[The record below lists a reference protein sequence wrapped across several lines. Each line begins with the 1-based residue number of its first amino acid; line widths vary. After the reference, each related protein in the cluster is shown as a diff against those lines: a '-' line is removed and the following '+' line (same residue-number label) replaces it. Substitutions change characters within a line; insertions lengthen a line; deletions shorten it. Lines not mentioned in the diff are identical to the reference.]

1 MIAPTGNSGMT
12 EHEIAIVG
20 GGLAGRIA
28 ALAFARQGFDTV
40 LIARDDISADDIRTD
55 RRTTALMDQSIGFLG
70 TLDIWDK
77 VRPETAPL
85 VSMRIIDATGRLLHA
100 PTVSFR
106 AAEIGLEA
114 FGYNIP
120 NAPFLAILGD
130 ELRAL
135 GNVTILPASVVGAE
149 LGTDAV
155 QLHLADGTEVTA
167 GLVIAADGRKSL
179 IRDAAGIAVDSH
191 SYPQTAIVLNFT
203 HDRPHANVST
213 EFHTRTGPFTQVPLP
228 GPGNR
233 SSLVWVVTP
242 EEAEE
247 ILGLPAPA
255 LDRRIEDQ
263 MQSMLGKVAVDGTPQ
278 AWPLSAM
285 TSRRFGAG
293 RVALI
298 GEAAHVFPP
307 IGAQGL
313 NLSLRDIGTALD
325 LAVQARGA
333 NGSLAIG
340 EAYDRRRR
348 TDIVSRTAAIDLF
361 NRSLLSGFL
370 PVQMLRA
377 AGLHMLSAIPPLRY
391 LAMNEGV
398 APGRGFRLLPEFL
411 RPDFLRKEIRRK
423 HA

>member
-1 MIAPTGNSGMT
+1 MT

-40 LIARDDISADDIRTD
+40 LIAPDESRMDG
-55 RRTTALMDQSIGFLG
+55 RTTALMDQSIGLLR

-77 VRPETAPL
+77 LQPATAAL
-85 VSMRIIDATGRLLHA
+85 STMQLIDATGRLLHA
-100 PTVSFR
+100 PTVNFR

-120 NAPFLAILGD
+120 NAPFLSILHD
-130 ELRAL
+130 ELAAL
-135 GNVTILPASVVGAE
+135 DRVTILATGVARAE
-149 LGTDAV
+149 LGTDAAT
-155 QLHLADGTEVTA
+155 LHLTDGSSISA

-179 IRDAAGIAVDSH
+179 MRDTAGITVDTRH
-191 SYPQTAIVLNFT
+191 YPQTAVVLNFT
-203 HDRPHANVST
+203 HERPHANVST

-228 GPGNR
+228 GNR
-233 SSLVWVVTP
+233 SSLVWVVKP
-242 EEAEE
+242 EQAGE
-247 ILGLPAPA
+247 IMALPAAA
-255 LDRRIEDQ
+255 LNRRIENQ
-263 MQSMLGKVAVDGTPQ
+263 MQSMLGRVNVEGTPQ

-285 TSRRFGAG
+285 TARRFGTG
-293 RVALI
+293 RVALV

-313 NLSLRDIGTALD
+313 NLSLRDIESAVE
-325 LAVQARGA
+325 LAVQARTAGT
-333 NGSLAIG
+333 GLAVG

-348 TDIVSRTAAIDLF
+348 ADILSRTAAIDLF

-370 PVQMLRA
+370 PVQALRA

-391 LAMNEGV
+391 FAMNEGV
-398 APGRGFRLLPEFL
+398 APGRGFRLLPNFL
-411 RPDFLRKEIRRK
+411 REEIRRK
-423 HA
+423 RA

>member
-1 MIAPTGNSGMT
+1 MT
-12 EHEIAIVG
+12 QHEIAIVG

-40 LIARDDISADDIRTD
+40 LITPDDGRSDQ
-55 RRTTALMDQSIGFLG
+55 RTTALMDQSIAFLA
-70 TLDIWDK
+70 TLGLWDR
-77 VRPETAPL
+77 VRPATAPL
-85 VSMRIIDATGRLLHA
+85 ATMQIIDATGRLLHA
-100 PTVSFR
+100 PTVNFR
-106 AAEIGLEA
+106 SSEIGLDA

-120 NAPFLAILGD
+120 NAPFLSILGD
-130 ELRAL
+130 ELAARPNVKVLASSVARAE
-135 GNVTILPASVVGAE
+135 LPAETARLV
-149 LGTDAV
+149 
-155 QLHLADGTEVTA
+155 LADGSEIEA

-179 IRDAAGIAVDSH
+179 MRETAGIAVDTRT
-191 SYPQTAIVLNFT
+191 YPQTAVVLNFA
-203 HDRPHANVST
+203 HDRPHGGVST

-228 GPGNR
+228 GNR
-233 SSLVWVVTP
+233 SSLVWVATP
-242 EEAEE
+242 EQAVE
-247 ILGLPAPA
+247 ILQLPTET
-255 LDRRIEDQ
+255 LNRRIEEQ
-263 MQSMLGKVAVDGTPQ
+263 MRSMLGKVAVDGAPQ

-285 TSRRFGAG
+285 TARRFGTG

-313 NLSLRDIGTALD
+313 NLSLRDIETALE
-325 LAVQARGA
+325 LAAAARLA

-340 EAYDRRRR
+340 DAYDRRRR
-348 TDIVSRTAAIDLF
+348 IDIVSRTAAIDLV

-398 APGRGFRLLPEFL
+398 APGRGFRLFPQFL
-411 RPDFLRKEIRRK
+411 REEIRRK
-423 HA
+423 RA